1 LFFLLHIIRY
11 DNYEFEKHPVFL
23 EILHNLDTKL
33 IYNLEL
39 KPSCEEDEE
48 KLILGE
54 WDGISEGCN
63 CSNTSVKRE
72 CTENDYKNKC
82 YRIAKQYPISY
93 TKFNSNFICVKRS
106 GKSYLDFLKTEQI
119 IPQNRKCPDNY
130 ISCGVIDT
138 LGNLFCV
145 KNGEKCPINKNDIKE
160 LNKYFNLIPQDEYE
174 SFPIGYSNLN
184 KDGYNE
190 EKILSIFKLGEKKP
204 CIYPNEKYWT
214 YKVPYGPD
222 NKECKT
228 ALNGKL
234 YDERFEQISE
244 NITKFKLYK
253 ENLIPDNGISE
264 EDKDINITLY
274 ARNLLGFIKESV
286 SDFSFN
292 KIVSTQNLS
301 NDCASIMAVVSYILV
316 GFVSMPFVA
325 FFYHVMDGTDFG
337 YKSCK
342 SCCITIIIIISVA
355 ATITFLLNCILIIII
370 FVCAYKISSNL
381 NIKGSDQYT
390 NALIQILIEDGSKY
404 KTFSTIIVFFVF
416 LLLLPIILILV
427 NLIRYKKIYLK

>member
-1 LFFLLHIIRY
+1 
-11 DNYEFEKHPVFL
+11 
-23 EILHNLDTKL
+23 
-33 IYNLEL
+33 
-39 KPSCEEDEE
+39 
-48 KLILGE
+48 
-54 WDGISEGCN
+54 
-63 CSNTSVKRE
+63 
-72 CTENDYKNKC
+72 
-82 YRIAKQYPISY
+82 
-93 TKFNSNFICVKRS
+93 
-106 GKSYLDFLKTEQI
+106 
-119 IPQNRKCPDNY
+119 
-130 ISCGVIDT
+130 

-286 SDFSFN
+286 SDFSVD
-292 KIVSTQNLS
+292 K
-301 NDCASIMAVVSYILV
+301 
-316 GFVSMPFVA
+316 
-325 FFYHVMDGTDFG
+325 
-337 YKSCK
+337 
-342 SCCITIIIIISVA
+342 IIS
-355 ATITFLLNCILIIII
+355 T
-370 FVCAYKISSNL
+370 
-381 NIKGSDQYT
+381 
-390 NALIQILIEDGSKY
+390 
-404 KTFSTIIVFFVF
+404 
-416 LLLLPIILILV
+416 
-427 NLIRYKKIYLK
+427 